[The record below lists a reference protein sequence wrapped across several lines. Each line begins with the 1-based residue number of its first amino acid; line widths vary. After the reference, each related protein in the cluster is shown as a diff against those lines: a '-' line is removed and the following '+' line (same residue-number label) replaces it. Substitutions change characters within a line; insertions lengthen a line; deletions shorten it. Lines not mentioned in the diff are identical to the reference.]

1 MATEQGLSFVVTV
14 DNSNFVRGMQK
25 VQSSVKEASKRM
37 SDEGVKMESVMA
49 KLTKAAAAMGMA
61 TGAKEIVS
69 QIVTIRGEY
78 QKLEVAF
85 KTMLQS
91 EEQAMSLM
99 QQLTQTAAT
108 TPFGLNELANG
119 AKQLLAYGK
128 SVSEVNDTL
137 IKLGDIAA
145 GLSIPLSD
153 LIYLYGTTMTQ
164 GRLYT
169 QDLNQFTG
177 RGIPMIKELAKQFGV
192 AESKVKD
199 LVEEGKVGFPEVEK
213 AIDSLTS
220 KGGKF
225 GGLMAEQSKTIAGQI
240 SNLQDSI
247 EMMFNEIGKSQ
258 EGLISGAI
266 GVAGKLIEN
275 YQQVGQT
282 IAELVATYGV
292 YKAALITMTALE
304 KAHAAVMAQA
314 ALEMN
319 LAAKAGVTLSNA
331 EAMATAKAKLLQAAQ
346 MGLVRSLKAVAAAMT
361 ANPYVLMAAAVAA
374 LGLGIYKLATYQ
386 TEAEKVAS

>member
-37 SDEGVKMESVMA
+37 SDEGVKIESVMA
-49 KLTKAAAAMGMA
+49 KLTKAAAGMGA
-61 TGAKEIVS
+61 AFSAKEIVS

-78 QKLEVAF
+78 QNLEVAF

-91 EEQAMSLM
+91 EEKAVKLM
-99 QQLTQTAAT
+99 DQLTRTAAT
-108 TPFGLNELANG
+108 TPFGLNEVANG

-128 SVSEVNDTL
+128 SASEVNDTL

-192 AESKVKD
+192 AESKVKE
-199 LVEEGKVGFPEVEK
+199 LVEQGKVGFPEVEK
-213 AIDSLTS
+213 AIDSLT
-220 KGGKF
+220 
-225 GGLMAEQSKTIAGQI
+225 
-240 SNLQDSI
+240 
-247 EMMFNEIGKSQ
+247 
-258 EGLISGAI
+258 
-266 GVAGKLIEN
+266 
-275 YQQVGQT
+275 
-282 IAELVATYGV
+282 
-292 YKAALITMTALE
+292 
-304 KAHAAVMAQA
+304 
-314 ALEMN
+314 
-319 LAAKAGVTLSNA
+319 
-331 EAMATAKAKLLQAAQ
+331 
-346 MGLVRSLKAVAAAMT
+346 
-361 ANPYVLMAAAVAA
+361 
-374 LGLGIYKLATYQ
+374 
-386 TEAEKVAS
+386 